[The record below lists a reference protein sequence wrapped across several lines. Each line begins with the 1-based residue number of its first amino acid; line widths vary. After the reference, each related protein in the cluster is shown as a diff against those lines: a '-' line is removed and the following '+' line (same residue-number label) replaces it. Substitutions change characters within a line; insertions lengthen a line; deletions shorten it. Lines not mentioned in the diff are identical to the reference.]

1 MPAPMLGNLQPTVYR
16 FKLGAFEVATLLDSK
31 GVREGMHP
39 NYGGNASAAEVQALA
54 RENNL
59 DPQRFEHHNI
69 PTVVNTGRELV
80 LFDTGNGAL
89 PKEYE
94 QLKARMAPGNT
105 AARLKELGYKPEDV
119 DVVVLT
125 HGHPDHIGGLVEGGQ
140 PVYPN
145 ARYVFGA
152 AEYEFWQKGENVR
165 EARKFNRELFVKICT
180 PLSNR
185 STYIKPGDEVVPG
198 ITAVDAFGHSPGLL
212 AFTVESDGKK
222 LMITADTLTQYVM
235 AVQKPEWYFDM
246 DDLKDQAVA
255 TRKRILET
263 LASERIPF
271 VSFHMPFPGIGY
283 IERTQ
288 GGYRWVAHGYQLNL

>member
-105 AARLKELGYKPEDV
+105 AARLADLGYKPEDV

>member
-105 AARLKELGYKPEDV
+105 AARLADLGYKPEDV

-140 PVYPN
+140 PVFPN

>member
-140 PVYPN
+140 PVFPN